1 MRFLQQLPGRG
12 IPVDEISAA
21 ASGGRHWPQSVVW
34 QLETSGMQAFADK
47 NWRSIAVIYTVTFSP
62 TLDFVV
68 GVNHFRTGVI
78 NRTTS
83 ENVYPGG
90 KGVNVSIALKNFG
103 YENTALGFTAGFT
116 GAEIKRL
123 LHGIGVQNNFI
134 NVENGMSRVNMKIVS
149 DSETAINGQ
158 GPQITDEDIGTL
170 YARLRCLVDG
180 DYLVLAGHIPDTLP
194 PTMYEQVLQ
203 FLQGR
208 NLNVIVDAEKELLTG
223 TLKYRPW
230 LIKPNRDELGD
241 LFDVKILS
249 REDAVPYARKLQ
261 EKGARNVLVSLG
273 GDGAVLLSEDG
284 TIYSSDALKGNVVS
298 TVGAGDSMVAGFI
311 AGYLGS
317 GGDYETAFRK
327 GMCAG
332 AASSFSLVIPDA
344 RQVDYMMR
352 ISHFDISIRR

>member
-1 MRFLQQLPGRG
+1 MVKETARQT
-12 IPVDEISAA
+12 DK
-21 ASGGRHWPQSVVW
+21 
-34 QLETSGMQAFADK
+34 QLE
-47 NWRSIAVIYTVTFSP
+47 
-62 TLDFVV
+62 
-68 GVNHFRTGVI
+68 
-78 NRTTS
+78 
-83 ENVYPGG
+83 
-90 KGVNVSIALKNFG
+90 
-103 YENTALGFTAGFT
+103 LG
-116 GAEIKRL
+116 
-123 LHGIGVQNNFI
+123 
-134 NVENGMSRVNMKIVS
+134 
-149 DSETAINGQ
+149 
-158 GPQITDEDIGTL
+158 
-170 YARLRCLVDG
+170 
-180 DYLVLAGHIPDTLP
+180 
-194 PTMYEQVLQ
+194 
-203 FLQGR
+203 
-208 NLNVIVDAEKELLTG
+208 DAEKELLTG
-223 TLKYRPW
+223 TLQYRPW

>member
-1 MRFLQQLPGRG
+1 
-12 IPVDEISAA
+12 
-21 ASGGRHWPQSVVW
+21 
-34 QLETSGMQAFADK
+34 
-47 NWRSIAVIYTVTFSP
+47 VIYTVTFSP
-62 TLDFVV
+62 TLDYVV
-68 GVNHFRTGVI
+68 NVDHFRAGII

-83 ENVYPGG
+83 EQVYPGG

-134 NVENGMSRVNMKIVS
+134 DVEKGMSRVNMKVVS
-149 DSETAINGQ
+149 DTETAINGQ
-158 GPQITDEDIGTL
+158 GPQITKEDIGTL

-180 DYLVLAGHIPDTLP
+180 DYLVLAGHIPDFLP

-203 FLQGR
+203 FLNGR
-208 NLNVIVDAEKELLTG
+208 NLNVVVDAEKELLTG
-223 TLKYRPW
+223 TLKYHPW

-241 LFDVKILS
+241 IFGVKIES
-249 REDAVPYARKLQ
+249 RRQAIPYARKLQ
-261 EKGARNVLVSLG
+261 EMGARNVLVSMG
-273 GDGAVLLSEDG
+273 KDCAVLLSEDG
-284 TIYSSDALKGNVVS
+284 TIYSADGLKGNVVS

-311 AGYLGS
+311 AGFLGS
-317 GGDYETAFRK
+317 DGNVETAFRQ

-344 RQVDYMMR
+344 RQVAYMMR
-352 ISHFDISIRR
+352 TSRFDITILQP

>member
-1 MRFLQQLPGRG
+1 M
-12 IPVDEISAA
+12 
-21 ASGGRHWPQSVVW
+21 
-34 QLETSGMQAFADK
+34 
-47 NWRSIAVIYTVTFSP
+47 IYTVTFSP

-68 GVNHFRTGVI
+68 SVDKFRTGII

-83 ENVYPGG
+83 EHVYPGG

-134 NVENGMSRVNMKIVS
+134 DVENGMSRVNMKIVS
-149 DSETAINGQ
+149 EEETAINGQ
-158 GPQITDEDIGTL
+158 GPEITDEDFGTL

-194 PTMYEQVLQ
+194 PTMYEQVLE
-203 FLQGR
+203 FLNGR
-208 NLNVIVDAEKELLTG
+208 NLNVVVDAEQDLLTG
-223 TLKYRPW
+223 TLKYHPW

-241 LFDVKILS
+241 IFGVKIKD
-249 REDAVPYARKLQ
+249 REDAIPYARKLQ
-261 EKGARNVLVSLG
+261 EMGARNVLVSMG
-273 GDGAVLLSEDG
+273 GDGAVFLCEDG
-284 TIYSSDALKGNVVS
+284 TILSSAALKGVVVS

-311 AGYLGS
+311 AGYLKS
-317 GGDYETAFRK
+317 DGDYVTAFK
-327 GMCAG
+327 QGMCAG

-344 RQVDYMMR
+344 RQVAYMMR
-352 ISHFDISIRR
+352 KSHFDITVSK